1 MVSMAIS
8 FWRLEAAAALVSQ
21 LLKFEMKTDSAFGA
35 PGRTPRELARSGSWA
50 LTPNRRPSSR
60 RASTKE
66 QGKYWHD
73 TYTPPSRGV
82 ARGGAKD
89 PTDDPAELDVLF

>member
-1 MVSMAIS
+1 MVSIS

-50 LTPNRRPSSR
+50 LLHPQSKAELAQGEYKGQRSKGGTGTTRTHR
-60 RASTKE
+60 RAA
-66 QGKYWHD
+66 GW
-73 TYTPPSRGV
+73 PGGV
-82 ARGGAKD
+82 LR
-89 PTDDPAELDVLF
+89 T